1 MLADLL
7 PENTYFRFNPYLT
20 EMCNIEE
27 TDPQK
32 LEQMERDAIMYLRR
46 NDDKFKEA
54 AQNLNKSKHIYYRF
68 FDWVSLKGKILGAS
82 IVNG

>member
-1 MLADLL
+1 MLSDLL

-20 EMCNIEE
+20 EKCNIEE
-27 TDPQK
+27 TDPLK

-54 AQNLNKSKHIYYRF
+54 AESLNKLKNIHHKLYE
-68 FDWVSLKGKILGAS
+68 WVSLKGKSVS
-82 IVNG
+82 IFDG